1 VGLRA
6 WEKERRQMGEQP
18 EAKEV
23 LKTRDEEMGRLKV
36 TLNDLFANV
45 TYHGRMNSIQFK
57 Y

>member
-1 VGLRA
+1 
-6 WEKERRQMGEQP
+6 MGEQP

-57 Y
+57 YWILIVDINGKS